1 MKKKILC
8 LCTIFAF
15 MILCTACGKEKNLKS
30 VSFSD
35 HDVYLG
41 ETKEQLKKDF
51 GNFLSED
58 GNKITL
64 LDDKKGSLAL
74 TMMNDKVAFINS
86 DNKSIDYNGLS
97 IGSSIEDVSSCL
109 GVDKNFIGNNS
120 SVQVFYNGKNE
131 IVYKNNKTVYSTTSP
146 VPSEDED
153 YSGYTTTF
161 FKNYS
166 TIKKSK
172 FMIEVYVYDGKV
184 SSLELLSSSA
194 YLKLTNINSIFA
206 GDNILYL
213 NKITK
218 KDVENM
224 LGNDT
229 DMEDDN
235 NVFTY
240 KNPTSN
246 SNWDNYVIFKGSN
259 IIGELD
265 FAKNDSSIYISANKY
280 PDLVINNLYIGEPI
294 TNAVKTLD
302 ITEAFAQKTNDIIF
316 YYDTNGKELAKYDDA
331 KTFMKSSSTAPSD
344 TAYQVRVKFANNKVN
359 YLNIIT
365 Y

>member
-74 TMMNDKVAFINS
+74 TVMNDKVAFINS

-120 SVQVFYNGKNE
+120 SIQVFYNGKNE

-146 VPSEDED
+146 VPTENETYSE
-153 YSGYTTTF
+153 YTTTF
-161 FKNYS
+161 FNNYS

-172 FMIEVYVYDGKV
+172 YMIDAYVYNGKL
-184 SSLELLSSSA
+184 SSLKLLSSSA
-194 YLKLTNINSIFA
+194 YLKLSNINTFFV
-206 GDNILYL
+206 DNDVYYVD
-213 NKITK
+213 KITK
-218 KDVENM
+218 TDAEAL
-224 LGNDT
+224 LGAFGY
-229 DMEDDN
+229 EDDDQIY
-235 NVFTY
+235 TY
-240 KNPTSN
+240 KNTKPSK
-246 SNWDNYVIFKGSN
+246 NWDEYMLIKGTN
-259 IIGELD
+259 LIGGIQ
-265 FAKNDSSIYISANKY
+265 FHQKQNQKYILAMKES
-280 PDLVINNLYIGEPI
+280 DVVINNLYIGEPLK
-294 TNAVKTLD
+294 NAVQTLN
-302 ITEAFAQKTNDIIF
+302 ITSGFASKNNDIVL
-316 YYDTNGKELAKYDDA
+316 YYDSNGEELAKYDNA
-331 KTFMKSSSTAPSD
+331 EEFFNSSELAPTE
-344 TAYQVRVKFANNKVN
+344 TAYQLHVQFNNNKVSSVN
-359 YLNIIT
+359 LLT

>member
-15 MILCTACGKEKNLKS
+15 MVLCTACGKEKNLKS
-30 VSFSD
+30 ASFSD

-74 TMMNDKVAFINS
+74 TIMNDKVAFINS

-109 GVDKNFIGNNS
+109 GADKNFIGNDS
-120 SVQVFYNGKNE
+120 SVQIFYNSDNE
-131 IVYKNNKTVYSTTSP
+131 IVYKTNKTVYSTTSP
-146 VPSEDED
+146 IPSEDED

-166 TIKKSK
+166 AIKKSK
-172 FMIEVYVYDGKV
+172 FMVEVYIYDGKV
-184 SSLELLSSSA
+184 SSLKLLSSSA
-194 YLKLTNINSIFA
+194 YLKLANINSIFA
-206 GDNILYL
+206 GDKILYL
-213 NKITK
+213 DKITK
-218 KDVENM
+218 KDVEDM

-246 SNWDNYVIFKGSN
+246 SSWDNYVIFKGSN

-265 FAKNDSSIYISANKY
+265 FAKKDNSIYVSTDKY
-280 PDLVINNLYIGEPI
+280 SDLVINNLYIGEPI
-294 TNAVKTLD
+294 INAVKTLN
-302 ITEAFAQKTNDIIF
+302 ITEAFAQKTNDVVF
-316 YYDTNGKELAKYDDA
+316 YYDTDGKELAKYDDA

-359 YLNIIT
+359 YLSIIT

>member
-64 LDDKKGSLAL
+64 LDDKKGSLTL
-74 TMMNDKVAFINS
+74 TMMNDKVAFIDS
-86 DNKSIDYNGLS
+86 DDKSINYNGLS
-97 IGSSIEDVSSCL
+97 IGGSIEDVSSCL

-120 SVQVFYNGKNE
+120 SVQIFYNKDNE
-131 IVYKNNKTVYSTTSP
+131 IVYKNNKTVCSTTSP

-161 FKNYS
+161 FKNYAK
-166 TIKKSK
+166 IRKSK
-172 FMIEVYVYDGKV
+172 YMIEAYVYNGKL
-184 SSLELLSSSA
+184 SSIKLLSSSA
-194 YLKLTNINSIFA
+194 YLKLTNINTFFI
-206 GDNILYL
+206 DDKIYYL
-213 NKITK
+213 DTISK
-218 KDVENM
+218 KDTEDLLGDYGYEDEN
-224 LGNDT
+224 T
-229 DMEDDN
+229 
-235 NVFTY
+235 VFTY
-240 KNPTSN
+240 KNPKPDKDWDEYMVIKGTNLIGGIQFNQSDNRKYILAMKN
-246 SNWDNYVIFKGSN
+246 SDV
-259 IIGELD
+259 
-265 FAKNDSSIYISANKY
+265 
-280 PDLVINNLYIGEPI
+280 VINNLYFGEPI
-294 TNAVKTLD
+294 ANAVRTLKV
-302 ITEAFAQKTNDIIF
+302 TQAFAEKNKNILIF
-316 YYDTNGKELAKYDDA
+316 YDKDGNELAKYDNA
-331 KTFMKSSSTAPSD
+331 EEFFNSSESAPSE
-344 TAYQVRVKFANNKVN
+344 TVYQLHIQFDNTK
-359 YLNIIT
+359 IISLSLMM